1 MIDFLNN
8 LRGKLPYK
16 YVDISNLKILSSLII
31 LLFLSIII
39 NLGARYY
46 EKIIWEKNPNIFFSD
61 NVPILRSGDPAYY
74 INIAKYLKENKSFI
88 DYNEKLYFPI
98 AIDDTEDIRPPLL
111 SLIIS
116 FISKNSSLNELIK
129 AGNNLVLFSSI
140 LTVLGIFFLFYVI
153 GRPFEG
159 IVASVGGGIST
170 NYLKRSGIGY
180 IDTDIL
186 NLFFI
191 YILFG
196 FIYLSSIQKN
206 FIKGLILVTLTGL
219 LGKLFYLWYPKPEL
233 ILISFFSLVFFTFF
247 NTKNWKIIFLN
258 SSIYILLTGPNIYI
272 DGFYIFLNNPYLASY
287 LSANIQSFDLVDKS
301 SLNFNNI
308 FKYVGELTKPEII
321 DLLKVEGSIY
331 FGIICFLGLFLWA
344 ITYPVLFFGFAP
356 LSFFFLLS
364 LILGQRAFYF
374 SGPFMWFG
382 SIYFFNFILFKIS
395 LFKKFDFNRDYI
407 YVLSSTLLITLFL
420 IFNGIFKREIDR
432 PFISLN
438 IIEAMK
444 NINDLIQEKDD
455 SIIVAPW
462 SYGYQSLLYNDIPI
476 LIHPGSP
483 TSPRHYFIDRAYT
496 SFELEETSKILNYV
510 ANGNVEKLDEKGITS
525 FQKLSKDIYSSNKAD
540 KDIYI
545 MLTQQQRLWM
555 SVTASVANWD
565 IEKNKPYKFDGLEA
579 SEVFG
584 ISEINCDDLDT
595 LTLTTKCA
603 DQEESI
609 NYYIPVNLAKGLW
622 NGEPILKRVVQIVDG
637 KIDINEEYKNSKGN
651 IVFQIVKN
659 SKDNNSQLY
668 FMHEAVFKS
677 AYNKLFHLN
686 DSMNFELIYDDYP
699 NVKIYKIK

>member
-1 MIDFLNN
+1 MMINFLNN

-16 YVDISNLKILSSLII
+16 YVDISNLKILFSLIV

-61 NVPILRSGDPAYY
+61 NTPILRGGDPAYY

-98 AIDDTEDIRPPLL
+98 VIDAENINPPLL
-111 SLIIS
+111 SSIIS
-116 FISKNSSLNELIK
+116 FMSKNSSLNELIK

-170 NYLKRSGIGY
+170 NYLMRSGIGY

-206 FIKGLILVTLTGL
+206 FTKGLILVTFTGL

-258 SSIYILLTGPNIYI
+258 SLIYILLTGPNLYI
-272 DGFYIFLNNPYLASY
+272 NGFYIFFNNPYLASY

-308 FKYVGELTKPEII
+308 FKHIGELKKPEIT
-321 DLLKVEGSIY
+321 DLLKVEGSIF
-331 FGIICFLGLFLWA
+331 FGIICFSGLFLWA

-356 LSFFFLLS
+356 LSLFFLLS
-364 LILGQRAFYF
+364 IILGQRAFYF

-382 SIYFFNFILFKIS
+382 SIYFFNFILSKIS
-395 LFKKFDFNRDYI
+395 LFKKLDFNRDYI

-420 IFNGIFKREIDR
+420 IINDTFKREINR
-432 PFISLN
+432 PFTSLN
-438 IIEAMK
+438 TIEAMK
-444 NINDLIQEKDD
+444 NINDLIQEKDN

-476 LIHPGSP
+476 LIHPGMP
-483 TSPRHYFIDRAYT
+483 TSPRHYFIERAYA

-510 ANGNVEKLDEKGITS
+510 ANGNVEKLDEKGINS
-525 FQKLSKDIYSSNKAD
+525 FQKLSKDMYSSNKVE

-545 MLTQQQRLWM
+545 MLTQKQRLWM
-555 SVTASVANWD
+555 GVTAAVAFWD
-565 IEKNKPYKFDGLEA
+565 IENNIPYKFDGLEA
-579 SEVFG
+579 SKIFG
-584 ISEINCDDLDT
+584 ISEINCDDLDP

-603 DQEESI
+603 DQERST
-609 NYYIPVNLAKGLW
+609 NKYIPVDLAKGLW
-622 NGEPILKRVVQIVDG
+622 NEEPILKRVVQIVDG

-651 IVFQIVKN
+651 VVFQIVKN
-659 SKDNNSQLY
+659 TKDNNSLLY
-668 FMHEAVFKS
+668 LMHEAVFKS
-677 AYNKLFHLN
+677 TYNKLFHLN
-686 DSMNFELIYDDYP
+686 ESMNFELIYDDYP
-699 NVKIYKIK
+699 NVKLYKIK